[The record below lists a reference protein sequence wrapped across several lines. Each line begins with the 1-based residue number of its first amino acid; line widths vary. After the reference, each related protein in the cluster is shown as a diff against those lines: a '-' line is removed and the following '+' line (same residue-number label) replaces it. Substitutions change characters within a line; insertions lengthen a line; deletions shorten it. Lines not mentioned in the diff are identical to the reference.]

1 MVISPQIKVQVGPPE
16 ALSPQ
21 INVRIGPTGAFQPAG
36 AGSGITLKNS
46 VNDVTR
52 LDQLR
57 DVVEPTDATDG
68 SALIY
73 HADTDKY
80 VVQTINLDGGTF

>member
-1 MVISPQIKVQVGPPE
+1 MDRINVHVSQRT
-16 ALSPQ
+16 SPQ
-21 INVRIGPTGAFQPAG
+21 INVVVSPTGSLQQTST
-36 AGSGITLKNS
+36 SGITLKNF

-57 DVVEPTDATDG
+57 DVVEPADATEG

>member
-1 MVISPQIKVQVGPPE
+1 M
-16 ALSPQ
+16 ALSPL
-21 INVRIGPTGAFQPAG
+21 IKVRIGSTGSLQSTGQG
-36 AGSGITLKNS
+36 AGITLKNF

-52 LDQLR
+52 LDQLK
-57 DVVEPTDATDG
+57 DVIEPEDATEG